1 VLKEGGE
8 FDDRIDEGWLV
19 VDVAEYYP
27 IAIDRQNIQPVGVNI
42 GETWG

>member
-1 VLKEGGE
+1 MSKEGGE

-27 IAIDRQNIQPVGVNI
+27 TAIGRQNIQPVGVNI
-42 GETWG
+42 GERWG